1 MSSYNL
7 NAHKFNQS
15 PITAMKDYKQLRKEL
30 LALVPAIPKQHIQ
43 RIIDQYDYISES
55 GVKAYIRHNATD
67 YDSRLS
73 VSAQRYGGHWGD
85 SRSSVAGKVDS
96 ILSAWKGVRI

>member
-1 MSSYNL
+1 
-7 NAHKFNQS
+7 
-15 PITAMKDYKQLRKEL
+15 MKDYKQLRKEL

-43 RIIDQYDYISES
+43 RIVDRYDYISES

-73 VSAQRYGGHWGD
+73 VSPQRYGGAWSD
-85 SRSSVAGKVDS
+85 SRSAIAGKVDS
-96 ILSAWKGVRI
+96 ILSAWKGARV

>member
-1 MSSYNL
+1 
-7 NAHKFNQS
+7 
-15 PITAMKDYKQLRKEL
+15 MKDYKQLRKEL

-43 RIIDQYDYISES
+43 RIVDQYDYISES

-85 SRSSVAGKVDS
+85 SRSAVADKAES
-96 ILSAWKGVRI
+96 IFSAWKGVRI